1 MAEPG
6 KAKEAAA
13 TDPINITWNQTNG
26 YGFNPPNSNV
36 DNTGTVQFIAPKACW
51 VWTSVGSHFV
61 YAFNGQQA
69 DYVLC
74 GVGGNNNFTPA
85 PAYQDTM
92 VSIAATNVGAPP
104 PNLVDPTDSVKG
116 TIKVGSVLSGKHERR

>member
-26 YGFNPPNSNV
+26 YGFNPPNSSV
-36 DNTGTVQFIAPKACW
+36 DNEGTVQFIAPKACW
-51 VWTSVGSHFV
+51 VWTSVGGVFV
-61 YAFNGQQA
+61 SAFSGQQA

-85 PAYQDTM
+85 AAYQNTT
-92 VSIAATNVGAPP
+92 VTIAATNVGAPP
-104 PNLVDPTDSVKG
+104 PTLIHPTDSVKG
-116 TIKVGSVLSGKHERR
+116 TIKVGSTMPEKHERR

>member
-1 MAEPG
+1 MAEPR

-26 YGFNPPNSNV
+26 YGFNPPNSGV
-36 DNTGTVQFIAPKACW
+36 DNIGTVQFIAPKACW
-51 VWTSVGSHFV
+51 VWTYEGTNFV

-74 GVGGNNNFTPA
+74 GVGGNNNFNPA
-85 PAYQDTM
+85 AAYYDTT
-92 VSIAATNVGAPP
+92 VSIISTNVGAPP
-104 PNLVDPTDSVKG
+104 PNLGNPRDSVKG
-116 TIKVGSVLSGKHERR
+116 TIKIGSALSGKHEKR